1 MREYEGK
8 LIGTGMRFG
17 LVVSR
22 WNDLVTRRL
31 LEGAVGALRA
41 HGVEEE
47 ALEVA
52 WVPGSFELPLLAR
65 QMARS
70 GRYEAVIALGC
81 LIRGA
86 TDHYSLIA
94 AAVTHA
100 LQHTMLQSDI
110 PIAFGVLTTDTLE
123 QALERAGTKAGN
135 KGAEAALAALEVA
148 NLMKAYRGG

>member
-1 MREYEGK
+1 M
-8 LIGTGMRFG
+8 
-17 LVVSR
+17 
-22 WNDLVTRRL
+22 
-31 LEGAVGALRA
+31 
-41 HGVEEE
+41 EE

-123 QALERAGTKAGN
+123 RAGTKAGN
-135 KGAEAALAALEVA
+135 KGAEAALAALGVA